1 MLLELMKL
9 PEEQWCEP
17 ATALIEE
24 YRDASILDELSRQLF
39 VPRGFAKIL
48 WYVRTYGSATRQVE
62 QRLQTVRTIIQR
74 VASTP
79 SAGAGT
85 QLCRDAG

>member
-1 MLLELMKL
+1 MSD
-9 PEEQWCEP
+9 EQWRQA

-24 YRDASILDELSRQLF
+24 YREASVLNELGRQLF

-48 WYVRTYGSATRQVE
+48 WHTRTSGSSTRQVE
-62 QRLQTVRTIIQR
+62 QRLEIVRTIIQR
-74 VASTP
+74 VATTASTGP
-79 SAGAGT
+79 GA